1 MIQPPVRGRV
11 RVDGNAVSS
20 EVVGAG
26 TALAGLVLIYI
37 GVLVSSYGG
46 YQAQEQKAVRGK
58 FQARAWFAFVG
69 FSLAILSAVLGVLG
83 KWLGSPC
90 TGNASV
96 IVLLVAF
103 AWTVFATVQTIREIN

>member
-1 MIQPPVRGRV
+1 M
-11 RVDGNAVSS
+11 DGTVVSS
-20 EVVGAG
+20 EVVGSG

-37 GVLVSSYGG
+37 GVLVSSYGS
-46 YQAQEQKAVRGK
+46 YQPQEQKAVRGK
-58 FQARAWFAFVG
+58 FQTRAWIAFVG

-83 KWLGSPC
+83 KWLGSAC

-103 AWTVFATVQTIREIN
+103 GWTVFATILTIREIS

>member
-1 MIQPPVRGRV
+1 MIQLAKGGVSVNGI
-11 RVDGNAVSS
+11 AVAS

-26 TALAGLVLIYI
+26 TALAGLILIYI
-37 GVLVSSYGG
+37 GVLVSSYGS
-46 YQAQEQKAVRGK
+46 YQPQEQKAVRGK
-58 FQARAWFAFVG
+58 FQARAWLAFVG

-103 AWTVFATVQTIREIN
+103 GWTVFGTVQTIREIS